1 MGLTAAYQSLKDE
14 RRNGLLCAL
23 VVAAC
28 VAATYP
34 VAETGFQDDW
44 SYIRTALDFAQTG
57 HFVYNGWATATLG
70 WIIPWSA
77 VFIKIFGFSFT
88 LVRASL
94 LPFTM
99 ACIYLFHSSLVRF
112 GIRGRDAVLGTLTLG
127 LSPIFVPLATS
138 YMTDVA
144 GMFVIMLCLY
154 LCQRAVGA
162 QSDRSAVLWLCCA
175 AAGNIIGGTVRQ
187 IVWLGALVM
196 VPATAW
202 LLRRRRGVLGMAM
215 LLWLCSI
222 GSVVAIL
229 HRWNRQPFSVP
240 EKIVQGPVTVTMLHH
255 MGGTL
260 TKSLLCFLLILF
272 PLLVG
277 WFANLRR
284 RSRSSVL
291 RVGVGV
297 IVTSAVIIA
306 VQRSIPDA
314 WLAPWLTH
322 IIQSEMRGS
331 GEFPGVVEISWPAPW
346 RELISLMVIASVISF
361 ADQMISRRQVAANND
376 VADVAAVDRK
386 SRDQEIFWL
395 LVPFSICYLALLLP
409 RGLYGL
415 LYDRYFLGLM
425 PLAIVALLRW
435 YRQNNEEQMPALCFS
450 VLGLFGAFS
459 IAATHDW
466 YAVNRARLAAVSEV
480 LAAGVPRTAIQGG
493 FELDGWT
500 QIDAEGYVN
509 ERRIEFPADIYH
521 ENMRMYRLPEP
532 CRHFFGW
539 YAPAIDPKY
548 VVTSKPSS
556 CFAES
561 NFSPIRFRIWLPP
574 FHREVYVQEMRGAP
588 VDKLGKLSAV
598 VPSR

>member
-1 MGLTAAYQSLKDE
+1 MIVKNPLSE
-14 RRNGLLCAL
+14 PRNGLLCAL
-23 VVAAC
+23 VIAAC
-28 VAATYP
+28 VVATYP

-44 SYIRTALDFAQTG
+44 SYIRTALDFARTG
-57 HFVYNGWATATLG
+57 HFVYNGWATAMLG

-77 VFIKIFGFSFT
+77 LFIKIFGFSFT

-112 GIRGRDAVLGTLTLG
+112 GVRGRDAVLGTLTLG
-127 LSPIFVPLATS
+127 LSPIFVPLAAS

-144 GMFVIMLCLY
+144 GMFVMMLCLY
-154 LCQRAVGA
+154 LCQRAIA
-162 QSDRSAVLWLCCA
+162 ARSDRSAVLWLCCA

-202 LLRRRRGVLGMAM
+202 LLRRRRSVLWTVA

-222 GSVVAIL
+222 GSMMAIL
-229 HRWNRQPFSVP
+229 RWWNRQPFSVP
-240 EKIVQGPVTVTMLHH
+240 EKIVQGPITVTMLHH
-255 MGGTL
+255 LAGSL
-260 TKSLLCFLLILF
+260 TKGFLCFLLVLF
-272 PLLVG
+272 PILAG

-284 RSRSSVL
+284 RGRSGISRL
-291 RVGVGV
+291 GEGV
-297 IVTSAVIIA
+297 IVAAALIII

-322 IIQSEMRGS
+322 MIQSEMRGS
-331 GEFPGVVEISWPAPW
+331 GEFPGVVEIPWPAPW
-346 RELISLMVIASVISF
+346 RELISLMVVASVISF
-361 ADQMISRRQVAANND
+361 ADQMISRRRVVASND
-376 VADVAAVDRK
+376 AAAVDRK

-409 RGLYGL
+409 RGLYAL

-435 YRQNNEEQMPALCFS
+435 YRQNNEEQMPALCFW

-466 YAVNRARLAAVSEV
+466 YAVNRARIAAVSEV
-480 LAAGVPRTAIQGG
+480 LAAGVPRTAIQGA

-500 QIDAEGYVN
+500 QIDAAGYVN
-509 ERRIEFPADIYH
+509 EPRIEFPAGVYH
-521 ENMRMYRLPEP
+521 ENTRMYLLPIK

-539 YAPAIDPKY
+539 YAPAINPKY
-548 VVTSKPSS
+548 VVTSQPSS

-588 VDKLGKLSAV
+588 VDKLDKLSAV